1 MVTGHNSGLCPDPP
15 LVGEAG
21 KETTGSF
28 PGIRVIRVIPSRA
41 ARAQA
46 PSVLP
51 LDSIPAPL
59 CSKEPEIQFFK
70 LIRRHIVA
78 MAVYADGIVKSFNV
92 FKHESMGMLK
102 VQDLETVQPLTFDN
116 RVKGFNTGIV
126 IRITFM
132 TVTKLELLCNIA
144 VGFGNIL
151 AATI

>member
-1 MVTGHNSGLCPDPP
+1 
-15 LVGEAG
+15 
-21 KETTGSF
+21 
-28 PGIRVIRVIPSRA
+28 
-41 ARAQA
+41 
-46 PSVLP
+46 
-51 LDSIPAPL
+51 
-59 CSKEPEIQFFK
+59 
-70 LIRRHIVA
+70 

-151 AATI
+151 AATITIILNSV